1 MNSIE
6 LAISMELDSKKFYLE
21 KAENAGDSGL
31 KSIFH
36 TLAEEESIHARILKN
51 KADTLSYEL
60 IDTYAEIKNIFT
72 EIGSYKNIIKQ
83 MPDAL
88 DVYNLA
94 LHGEQESLKRYQE
107 MLRET
112 GDEKDKKIFEF
123 LIEQEKSHCRVM
135 KQLIEMVGRPPEWTE
150 SAELE
155 SEKNTEKES

>member
-6 LAISMELDSKKFYLE
+6 LAINMEMDSKKFYME
-21 KAENAGDSGL
+21 KAENTGDSGL

-51 KADTLSYEL
+51 KAEALSYEL
-60 IDTYAEIKNIFT
+60 IDTYAEIKNIFA

-94 LHGEQESLKRYQE
+94 LRSEQKSLELYQE

-112 GDEKDKKIFEF
+112 DDEKDKKIFEF
-123 LIEQEKSHCRVM
+123 LIEQEESHCRVM
-135 KQLIEMVGRPPEWTE
+135 EQLIEMVSRPQEWVE
-150 SAELE
+150 SAEFGVR
-155 SEKNTEKES
+155 KEY